1 MEHNL
6 KGIKLYVCTNKVI
19 PEEFLAKNP
28 AILCASLIKWKNW
41 TSGIFRTDR
50 PKNHVQQINTV

>member
-28 AILCASLIKWKNW
+28 AILCASFNKMEELDKW
-41 TSGIFRTDR
+41 TI
-50 PKNHVQQINTV
+50 